1 SGELRSVALYPAAP
15 AGGGVGNH
23 TVPIGHFRGRPAG
36 ALRWG
41 NSEPVRLR
49 AVEQHIGERE
59 QIRGPFQQLVAELA
73 PGDVVPQRPHRRGPG
88 RRVDGAHLSVHCH
101 IPHHYGSGCSCV
113 TDAFDTLF
121 ENLVEGLVSGLVPL
135 LLQEGL
141 REGDERA
148 GVTFSVAQVG
158 RTVGVAVEDEEVLAV
173 DNPTET
179 RRCPCKQASGC
190 RGRGSSA
197 RSAPR
202 ASSALRRRAHARPPS
217 RKYLLIANLA
227 VLAPYRRDFTTW
239 RLHEGLHTHR
249 TMWIVQV
256 HLIEEAPLYGAFAE
270 PSDGLEPSTPSL
282 PW

>member
-1 SGELRSVALYPAAP
+1 
-15 AGGGVGNH
+15 
-23 TVPIGHFRGRPAG
+23 
-36 ALRWG
+36 
-41 NSEPVRLR
+41 
-49 AVEQHIGERE
+49 
-59 QIRGPFQQLVAELA
+59 
-73 PGDVVPQRPHRRGPG
+73 
-88 RRVDGAHLSVHCH
+88 
-101 IPHHYGSGCSCV
+101 
-113 TDAFDTLF
+113 
-121 ENLVEGLVSGLVPL
+121 
-135 LLQEGL
+135 
-141 REGDERA
+141 
-148 GVTFSVAQVG
+148 
-158 RTVGVAVEDEEVLAV
+158 
-173 DNPTET
+173 NPTET

-282 PW
+282 PWRFRVATAVGRNRAREAVFPAFPTIQALRLIFLGD